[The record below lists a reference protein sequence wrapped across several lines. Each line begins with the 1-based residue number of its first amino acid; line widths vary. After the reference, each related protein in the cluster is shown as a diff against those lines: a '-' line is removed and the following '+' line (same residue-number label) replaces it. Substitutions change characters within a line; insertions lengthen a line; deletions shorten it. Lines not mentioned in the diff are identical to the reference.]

1 MKKFSLAACVAA
13 LVGLLLVSCTTTN
26 APIADKPVTATPVVA
41 KPVAKAALTWSASTF
56 YLVGTINPEATR
68 WDNGA
73 TATNLMTK
81 LSDAVYERTVSLEAG
96 TWNYQFADTT
106 WTDKFVGT
114 ADLVPGG
121 AAAGLKPVA
130 MEGGN
135 VVIATAGFYTFHFD
149 LANQSVVV
157 VPARYVVGA
166 FGSAGGK
173 GSWTTD
179 AASVATY
186 AGNGVYEKT
195 YTVDAAAAALA
206 GGLSFQ
212 FTGNGFAAGTTFT
225 GAADV
230 PSDGTDAALVPAG
243 MANKNITGLAA
254 GNYTLRID
262 TKGNKVQV
270 AKAYYLVGHILS
282 WEAGDWNTG
291 TLPNLMVYDGGN
303 NYSKVIKVIKGTS
316 EKAPDFQFATS
327 DWATAW
333 TGAKAL
339 AVGTEGKLAA
349 AHMANES
356 VAIAAT
362 GSYLV
367 TFNPV
372 ALTVK
377 FTALP

>member
-1 MKKFSLAACVAA
+1 MDGKVTVFKEDTGGTN
-13 LVGLLLVSCTTTN
+13 GLMFGPDGRLYGCQTGRQR
-26 APIADKPVTATPVVA
+26 VVA
-41 KPVAKAALTWSASTF
+41 
-56 YLVGTINPEATR
+56 YAT
-68 WDNGA
+68 DGA
-73 TATNLMTK
+73 
-81 LSDAVYERTVSLEAG
+81 E
-96 TWNYQFADTT
+96 
-106 WTDKFVGT
+106 
-114 ADLVPGG
+114 
-121 AAAGLKPVA
+121 
-130 MEGGN
+130 
-135 VVIATAGFYTFHFD
+135 
-149 LANQSVVV
+149 SVV
-157 VPARYVVGA
+157 ASDIRTNDIAITAEGSIYV
-166 FGSAGGK
+166 
-173 GSWTTD
+173 TD
-179 AASVATY
+179 PRDKRVW
-186 AGNGVYEKT
+186 
-195 YTVDAAAAALA
+195 
-206 GGLSFQ
+206 F
-212 FTGNGFAAGTTFT
+212 
-225 GAADV
+225 
-230 PSDGTDAALVPAG
+230 
-243 MANKNITGLAA
+243 
-254 GNYTLRID
+254 ID